1 MKRAAELLPLSRQHH
16 EALVLARRA
25 SEPARADPAAL
36 REQVLRRWSEHFE
49 PHFAA
54 EEEVLLVALA
64 AAGAGTE
71 ASAAWEEHDALR
83 ALVQRLRDGELE
95 CLPAWGDAMRAHVQ
109 WEERHLFP
117 LAERLLDL
125 GPLASGLRTAD
136 ERAARAAPINEREN
150 RS

>member
-1 MKRAAELLPLSRQHH
+1 MKRAVELMPLSREHH

-25 SEPARADPAAL
+25 CEPERADPAAL

-54 EEEVLLVALA
+54 EEQVLLAALA

-71 ASAAWEEHDALR
+71 ASAALQDHQQLR
-83 ALVQRLRDGELE
+83 ALVQGLRDGEPG

-125 GPLASGLRTAD
+125 PAIARGLQ
-136 ERAARAAPINEREN
+136 AAGH
-150 RS
+150 

>member
-1 MKRAAELLPLSRQHH
+1 MKSAAELMPLSREHH

-25 SEPARADPAAL
+25 CEPERADPAAL

-54 EEEVLLVALA
+54 EEQVLLAALT

-71 ASAAWEEHDALR
+71 ASAALQDHEALR
-83 ALVQRLRDGELE
+83 ALVQRLREGEPGSLT
-95 CLPAWGDAMRAHVQ
+95 AWGDAMREHVQ

-125 GPLASGLRTAD
+125 PRLAASLHTAGHGM
-136 ERAARAAPINEREN
+136 P
-150 RS
+150 

>member
-1 MKRAAELLPLSRQHH
+1 MKRAAELMPLSREHH

-25 SEPARADPAAL
+25 CEPERADPAAL
-36 REQVLRRWSEHFE
+36 REQVLRRWGEQFE
-49 PHFAA
+49 PHFTA
-54 EEEVLLVALA
+54 EEQVLLAALT

-71 ASAAWEEHDALR
+71 ASAARQDHELLR
-83 ALVQRLRDGELE
+83 ALVQRLSDGEPG

-125 GPLASGLRTAD
+125 PLIASGLH
-136 ERAARAAPINEREN
+136 AAGHGTP
-150 RS
+150 